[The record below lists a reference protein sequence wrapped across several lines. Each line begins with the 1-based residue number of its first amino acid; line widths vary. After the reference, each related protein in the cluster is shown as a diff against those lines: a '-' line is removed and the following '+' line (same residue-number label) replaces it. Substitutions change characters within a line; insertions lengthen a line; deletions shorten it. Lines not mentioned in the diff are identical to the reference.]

1 MALLV
6 YAAKFICGTMPQLPP
21 ANEGPVEAG
30 SYATTIN
37 VHNPN
42 PREAV
47 PFAKKAVLL
56 FEFNEV
62 GKEGF
67 EIPKA
72 PYERSRRQE
81 ELGPDYGMQ
90 LDGRDI
96 RELLT
101 GLAAPPPAFIEGWV
115 VIESALPLDVV
126 AVHTVR
132 APDGA
137 VSIATD
143 RVVPTSL

>member
-6 YAAKFICGTMPQLPP
+6 YAAKFICGTMPELPP
-21 ANEGPVEAG
+21 AEEGPVEAG

-101 GLAAPPPAFIEGWV
+101 GLAAPPPAFIEGRFDDYPALDEGRRGSSQPGQQLPNVTAIQLHAV
-115 VIESALPLDVV
+115 VG
-126 AVHTVR
+126 T
-132 APDGA
+132 
-137 VSIATD
+137 
-143 RVVPTSL
+143 